1 MINFKDEVVVRQN
14 SHYPEE
20 LAFVTENPVN
30 ALIVQKSTE
39 SDGTAGTSYEESLV
53 VMLPPDILLEPG
65 DSVILDGKKY
75 EVLSARACMNLLGK
89 LLAWRVSATR

>member
-20 LAFVTENPVN
+20 LAFVTENPVD
-30 ALIVQKSTE
+30 ALIVQKAAQ
-39 SDGTAGTSYEESLV
+39 SDEDAGAGYEESLV

-65 DSVILDGKKY
+65 DEVILDGKNY